1 MHLRIALG
9 LAAFACTAL
18 GASPLK
24 VEVSWE
30 KPLDGRVILILAHQ
44 NPPEP
49 RAQVSEILSTA
60 QIFGVD
66 VEGARSAAID
76 ASTLGYPLESLDRV
90 PAGEYFAQA
99 VLNVYETFRRAD
111 GHTVK
116 LPPDRGEGQ
125 HWNRKP
131 GNLYSEPVRVRID
144 PASATPVRLS
154 LTRAMPELPA
164 PRDTK
169 YVRHIKIQSK
179 LLTAFWGRPM
189 YLGAVVVTPEGFEEH
204 PERRYP
210 VVYYQNHYTTT
221 FTGFQ
226 IEPPPPSLP
235 RLAPAHRFYQA
246 WTAGKLPRMLIVVA
260 QDANPYFDDSY
271 AVNSANLGPYGDAL
285 VEELYPYIER
295 QFHAI
300 GQPWARALYGGS
312 TGGWRALALQIFHPD
327 FFNGAWAE
335 APDPIDF
342 RAYLLVNI
350 YEDGNAFY
358 RAGPWKRVPIPMMHD
373 WEGKIDATMEDA
385 IRFELV
391 LGTKNRSGEQ
401 FDIWNAVFSP
411 AGADGYASQIFDPI
425 SGMID
430 KQVAAYWK
438 EHYDL
443 VHILQANWATLG
455 PKLVGK
461 IHLSS
466 GSDDAFYLY
475 RAVRLAQ
482 QFLESTQAEGKRPYY
497 AGSVEFSPGMS
508 HGGLMAIPPPPI
520 PLQSFHERVML
531 AFAEWIRKSAPAGAD
546 LKSWQ

>member
-1 MHLRIALG
+1 MQLKIALG
-9 LAAFACTAL
+9 LATFAWAAL
-18 GASPLK
+18 GASPLR

-30 KPLDGRVILILAHQ
+30 KPLDGRVILILAHRS
-44 NPPEP
+44 PPEP
-49 RAQVSEILSTA
+49 RAQVSELLSTA

-76 ASTLGYPLESLDRV
+76 GSTLGYPLETLDHV

-99 VLNVYETFRRAD
+99 VVNVYETFRRAD

-144 PASATPVRLS
+144 PGSSTPVRLS
-154 LTRAMPELPA
+154 LTKTMPELPA
-164 PRDTK
+164 PQDTK
-169 YVRHIKIQSK
+169 YVHRVKLQSK

-189 YLGAVVVTPEGFEEH
+189 YLGAMVVTPDGFQEH

-210 VVYYQNHYTTT
+210 VVYYQNHYTAT
-221 FTGFQ
+221 FSGFQ
-226 IEPPPPSLP
+226 TEPPSQS
-235 RLAPAHRFYQA
+235 RLAPAYRFYEA

-260 QDANPYFDDSY
+260 QDANPYYDDSY

-295 QFHAI
+295 EFHAI

-312 TGGWRALALQIFHPD
+312 TGGWRALAQQIFHPD
-327 FFNGAWAE
+327 FFNGVWAE
-335 APDPIDF
+335 TPDPIDF

-358 RAGPWKRVPIPMMHD
+358 HTGPWKRVPIPMMHD
-373 WEGKIDATMEDA
+373 WEGKVDATMEDA

-391 LGTKNRSGEQ
+391 LGAKNRSGEQ

-411 AGADGYASQIFDPI
+411 AGADGYPLQIFDPR
-425 SGMID
+425 GGAID

-461 IHLSS
+461 IHLES

-482 QFLESTQAEGKRPYY
+482 QFLESTKTEGKQPYY
-497 AGSVEFSPGMS
+497 AGSVEFSPGMA
-508 HGGLMAIPPPPI
+508 HGGAVAIPPPPM
-520 PLQSFHERVML
+520 PAQSFHERVML

-546 LKSWQ
+546 LNSWQ